1 MLAKSNRPWLGV
13 LGLDAAIDRRVQ
25 RPRECGI
32 TMVIDT
38 GLGLAAM
45 TDALKVVAPYVDH
58 WKLAFGTSALMS
70 ADALRHKL
78 ELLSENKV
86 LTYPGGTLLEAAIV
100 QQHCRV
106 YMRRAREL
114 GFHAVEI
121 SDGTID
127 LSHDRRRRVIDCA
140 RDADL
145 IAVTEVGKKD
155 PAHQPEAGELAEQA
169 LQDLEWG
176 AAWVIVEA
184 RESGRGIGIYDDA
197 GALRREFLEE
207 LTRRLGDKI
216 DRVIWEAPRKEQ
228 QAALVRRFG
237 ANVNLGNVAAL
248 EALALEALRSGLR
261 YETLS
266 RIAELEQAAGHWNPA
281 VPEPVAEPKVA
292 EAKVAEPEADDVPFR
307 EVSSHG

>member
-13 LGLDAAIDRRVQ
+13 LGLDAAIDRRLQ
-25 RPRECGI
+25 RPRERGI

-45 TDALKVVAPYVDH
+45 IDALKVVAPYVDH

-78 ELLSENKV
+78 QVLAEHKV

-106 YMRRAREL
+106 YMQRAREL
-114 GFHAVEI
+114 GFRAVEI

-127 LSHDRRRRVIDCA
+127 LSNDRRRRVIDCA

-145 IAVTEVGKKD
+145 IAITEVGKKD
-155 PAHQPEAGELAEQA
+155 PAQQPEAGELAEQA
-169 LQDLEWG
+169 LQDIAWG

-197 GALRREFLEE
+197 GALRQAFLEE
-207 LTRRLGDKI
+207 LTRQLGDQI

-237 ANVNLGNVAAL
+237 ANVSLGNVAAL
-248 EALALEALRSGLR
+248 ETLALEALRSGLR

-266 RIAELEQAAGHWNPA
+266 RIAEREQAAGHWSPA
-281 VPEPVAEPKVA
+281 VPEPT
-292 EAKVAEPEADDVPFR
+292 AEPEADDIVVPEVFR
-307 EVSSHG
+307 HG